1 MEFGKE
7 FVSKIK
13 DGEVS
18 FINDDY
24 NAKII
29 KFKMGSMMSS
39 SRKII
44 IDVDGEEVTLSD
56 PRNFIVVFDGVE
68 YPSKELFKKLGLRL
82 WNT

>member
-1 MEFGKE
+1 
-7 FVSKIK
+7 
-13 DGEVS
+13 
-18 FINDDY
+18 
-24 NAKII
+24 
-29 KFKMGSMMSS
+29 MGSMMSS

-82 WNT
+82 